1 MTRAECV
8 QKLCQQLVGDVAA
21 VAPEGIGRW
30 PEAWEIVDGPSAEL
44 IVALSSWED
53 TGSEED
59 RAKVR
64 EWYRRVI
71 AAWKEA
77 ARQYERETS
86 R

>member
-8 QKLCQQLVGDVAA
+8 QKLCQQLAGDVAA

-30 PEAWEIVDGPSAEL
+30 PEVWDIVDAPSAEL
-44 IVALSSWED
+44 MIAITAWEA

-71 AAWKEA
+71 AAWEEA
-77 ARQYERETS
+77 GRAFEREVA
-86 R
+86 